1 MLRKSQDTVG
11 SDIIIGAI
19 LGIGNIHA
27 VRATKYEWVAY
38 INAEDDPR
46 DGIVT
51 KQDRAHCVKKNM
63 EGRRIYQITD
73 DDDEVITGPTR
84 KELIKNLKM
93 HSPSW
98 WIMYSVVWNRT

>member
-51 KQDRAHCVKKNM
+51 KQDRAHCVKENM
-63 EGRRIYQITD
+63 GGRRIYQITD
-73 DDDEVITGPTR
+73 INDEVISGGTR
-84 KELIKNLKM
+84 KELLKNLKKNQ
-93 HSPSW
+93 PTW
-98 WIMYSVVWNRT
+98 WILYSVGWS